1 MGLPRGVACGEFRG
15 RRATFWPGAEVT
27 QPHGTSSDKDLMRL
41 AKAGDERACA
51 ELFDRYRQGL
61 LRTARGRLARQDVA
75 EDVVQE
81 TFLAAF
87 KSRHTYDERYGFRTW
102 LWTILINQ
110 CRAAQGKL
118 ARRPRVAAWS
128 DMPRHEADEP
138 RGFLEDPADAAAS
151 PLEGLLR
158 HERGGQLECSLQRIN
173 PDQADALRLRF
184 YGGLKFDEIAALQE
198 CSLGTA
204 KNRVKW
210 GLLKLSELLRDE
222 AAP

>member
-1 MGLPRGVACGEFRG
+1 M
-15 RRATFWPGAEVT
+15 RRV
-27 QPHGTSSDKDLMRL
+27 Q
-41 AKAGDERACA
+41 AGDEQAST
-51 ELFDRYRQGL
+51 ELFGRYRLAL
-61 LRTARGRLARQDVA
+61 LRTARSRLARRDLA

-81 TFLAAF
+81 TFLAAYR
-87 KSRHTYDERYGFRTW
+87 SRHTYDERYGFRTW

-110 CRAAQGKL
+110 CRAAQGRL
-118 ARRPRVAAWS
+118 ARRPTVAAWS
-128 DMPRHEADEP
+128 DVAVTAGDESP
-138 RGFLEDPADAAAS
+138 HGWLDDPPDAAAP

-158 HERGGQLECSLQRIN
+158 RERGRQLENCLRRIN

-184 YGGLKFDEIAALQE
+184 FGGLKYEEIAACQA

-222 AAP
+222 AVP

>member
-1 MGLPRGVACGEFRG
+1 MA
-15 RRATFWPGAEVT
+15 RRHNVT
-27 QPHGTSSDKDLMRL
+27 QPRGDITDRELMRL
-41 AKAGDERACA
+41 AKAGDEQACA
-51 ELFDRYRQGL
+51 DLFGRYRQGL
-61 LRTARGRLARQDVA
+61 LRTARGRLARQDLA

-110 CRAAQGKL
+110 CRAAQSKL

-128 DMPRHEADEP
+128 DMPSRAEGEP
-138 RGFLEDPADAAAS
+138 QGWMDDPPDAAAL

-158 HERGGQLECSLQRIN
+158 RERGGQLESCLLQIN

-184 YGGLKFDEIAALQE
+184 YGGLKFEEIAACQE

>member
-1 MGLPRGVACGEFRG
+1 
-15 RRATFWPGAEVT
+15 
-27 QPHGTSSDKDLMRL
+27 MRL
-41 AKAGDERACA
+41 AKAGDEQSCA
-51 ELFDRYRQGL
+51 ELFGRYRLGL
-61 LRTARGRLARQDVA
+61 LRTARGRLARQDWA

-110 CRAAQGKL
+110 CHAAQSKL

-128 DMPRHEADEP
+128 DMPRREEDEP
-138 RGFLEDPADAAAS
+138 RGGLHDPPDGGAL
-151 PLEGLLR
+151 PLEGLLLR
-158 HERGGQLECSLQRIN
+158 ERGGQLESCLLTIN